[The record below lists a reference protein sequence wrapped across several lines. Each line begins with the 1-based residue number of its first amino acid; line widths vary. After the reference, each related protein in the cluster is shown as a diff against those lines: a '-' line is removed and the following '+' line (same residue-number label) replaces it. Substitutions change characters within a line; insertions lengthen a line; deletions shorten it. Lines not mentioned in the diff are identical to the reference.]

1 MENKYQNAL
10 NYIVDNFIDNIEV
23 KDGQPMNKETEC
35 VLKLQE
41 AAKIAELLESK
52 EGWIKSQKGNYMLL
66 KVSGIHYKGNKF
78 MVNGYCEN
86 GNGCRSIPLNKV
98 YLDKEEVVGN
108 D

>member
-1 MENKYQNAL
+1 MRKW
-10 NYIVDNFIDNIEV
+10 DD
-23 KDGQPMNKETEC
+23 
-35 VLKLQE
+35 
-41 AAKIAELLESK
+41 
-52 EGWIKSQKGNYMLL
+52 YMLL

-98 YLDKEEVVGN
+98 YLDREVLNNVE